1 MSNQG
6 PYGPPP
12 GQYPPPQQQYPQ
24 QYPQQY
30 AGPPQQPYYPG
41 PPPQQQYAGPPPQYG
56 PGFGFG
62 GNGYP
67 PPPKKKSKAVFI
79 VVPVVLVIGAVGLF
93 LVSSILKHNS
103 DDTYTQPQPT
113 ATEPTDYPTEQPTG
127 PATTSAPAST
137 RPTQPA
143 RTTTTTTQ
151 PSATRT
157 TPAEPSDLDM
167 VARNKIYKSGVM
179 ASVGCRESG
188 ARPSTVANARKYYA
202 NLVTCLVRA
211 WPKQVTTSGGRFVAP
226 KLVAFTGTVT
236 TPCSGN
242 APSSF
247 YCSSNRT
254 IYMDAGGDVKLYQQY
269 RSDSYAMAWV
279 RAEMTDTVAHEFGHH
294 VQNMVGI
301 LAAEDNLQYQ
311 YTGDKSLEMSRRLEI
326 QATCFGNVFMGSN
339 KGSYGISGA
348 FKKQLDYLHSHQG
361 DEYGTQR
368 DHGSRAIIPRW
379 ANAGFSTR
387 SPRACNTFTASPT
400 YVR

>member
-12 GQYPPPQQQYPQ
+12 GQYPPPQYPAQYPP
-24 QYPQQY
+24 QYPAQY
-30 AGPPQQPYYPG
+30 PPQQPYYGPG
-41 PPPQQQYAGPPPQYG
+41 PGF
-56 PGFGFG
+56 GFGFG

-79 VVPVVLVIGAVGLF
+79 VVPIVLVFGAVGLF
-93 LVSSILKHNS
+93 LVSAVLKHNS

-113 ATEPTDYPTEQPTG
+113 ATEQPTEQATEQPTG
-127 PATTSAPAST
+127 PATTSAPATT
-137 RPTQPA
+137 RPA
-143 RTTTTTTQ
+143 KTTTTTQ
-151 PSATRT
+151 PTATRT
-157 TPAEPSDLDM
+157 TPAQPSDLDM
-167 VARNKIYKSGVM
+167 VAKNKIYRSGVM

-188 ARPSTVANARKYYA
+188 ARPNTVTNARKYYA
-202 NLVTCLVRA
+202 NLISCLVRA
-211 WPKQVTTSGGRFVAP
+211 WPKQVTMSGGRFVP
-226 KLVAFTGTVT
+226 PRLVAFAGSATS
-236 TPCSGN
+236 PCSGN

-254 IYMDAGGDVKLYQQY
+254 IYLDAGGDVKLYQQLHNN
-269 RSDSYAMAWV
+269 SEAMGWV

-301 LAAEDNLQYQ
+301 LQADDNLRYE
-311 YTGDKSLEMSRRLEI
+311 YSGDKSLEMSRRLEI
-326 QATCFGNVFMGSN
+326 QATCFGNVFMGANRS
-339 KGSYGISGA
+339 SYGISGA
-348 FKKQLDYLHSHQG
+348 LKRGLDYLHSHQG
-361 DEYGTQR
+361 DEYGAQR